1 MGMCGDTT
9 KSCKYGVYVNIGIY
23 ICIYIY
29 VDYMME
35 YNQERRWDTTESYFS
50 CDLNNKEAIGFNGIY
65 GTSWN
70 INGKLGMAM
79 FGWWSTSYSKEIL
92 GFNL

>member
-1 MGMCGDTT
+1 
-9 KSCKYGVYVNIGIY
+9 
-23 ICIYIY
+23 
-29 VDYMME
+29 MME

-79 FGWWSTSYSKEIL
+79 FGLVVNQLFQRDSWVQSVIGIYIWDISWDRTDQADM
-92 GFNL
+92 N

>member
-1 MGMCGDTT
+1 M
-9 KSCKYGVYVNIGIY
+9 Y
-23 ICIYIY
+23 IYIY